1 MSRERKRG
9 NLSLPALF
17 CATAGGRSPLSLLCP
32 VPDGKNGGRFTERG
46 IARVGKRLRISGK
59 LPA

>member
-17 CATAGGRSPLSLLCP
+17 WATAGGRSPLPQLCP
-32 VPDGKNGGRFTERG
+32 VPDGNNRGGSRG
-46 IARVGKRLRISGK
+46 KGNRTRRET
-59 LPA
+59 PANFR